1 LDKVKVAEHVDLA
14 ALGSTCKQSPRLAG
28 RDLSGE
34 FSYGFQLKTSGGIF
48 MPSDTQTAPVSKKML
63 WTGRIMNALVVLFL
77 LMDGVMKLINPAPVV
92 EGMNKLGYPLSLS
105 SVIGIVLL
113 VCVVVFAI
121 PRTSILGAILL
132 TGYLGG
138 AVASQLR
145 VGLPLFSNV
154 LFPVYMGVLIWG
166 GLFLREP
173 RLRALLPLRS

>member
-1 LDKVKVAEHVDLA
+1 
-14 ALGSTCKQSPRLAG
+14 
-28 RDLSGE
+28 
-34 FSYGFQLKTSGGIF
+34 
-48 MPSDTQTAPVSKKML
+48 MPTETQTAPVSKKML

-92 EGMNKLGYPLSLS
+92 EGMTKLGYPLSLT

-154 LFPVYMGVLIWG
+154 LAPVYMGVLTWG

-173 RLRALLPLRS
+173 RLRALFPLRS